1 MKKAS
6 GAEPASTPPEGN
18 SRTLWLWVIGGFL
31 LLSMAW
37 TVMFTVAHSAKIES
51 VPPPAKGGR

>member
-6 GAEPASTPPEGN
+6 SVELISNPPEGN

-31 LLSMAW
+31 LLSIAW
-37 TVMFTVAHSAKIES
+37 TVLFTVAHSAKIES
-51 VPPPAKGGR
+51 VPTPTKGGK